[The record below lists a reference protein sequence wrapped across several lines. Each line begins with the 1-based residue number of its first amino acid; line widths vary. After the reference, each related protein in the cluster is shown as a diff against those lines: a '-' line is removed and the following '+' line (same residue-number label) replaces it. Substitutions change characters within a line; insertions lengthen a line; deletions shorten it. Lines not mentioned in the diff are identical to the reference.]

1 MLPADP
7 NLLFLNNSLVS
18 ITLVDVSLEKKIY
31 LFLDAI
37 TNEGTTNLKVKIHQH
52 EGVGVKAE

>member
-1 MLPADP
+1 MLPSDP

-18 ITLVDVSLEKKIY
+18 ITLIGEKKIY

-37 TNEGTTNLKVKIHQH
+37 TDEGTTNMKVKIHKH